1 MKENKEIEAVVSDVD
16 NNGTKTFEV
25 KKEKTYKRKD
35 LITTAIIAFLVG
47 AIITTGGFAISK
59 ALKGRRKDRDFR
71 PNGIQRN
78 IEQKDINNGQKQN
91 QNSRN
96 INNSNTNKKNHKQNA
111 PSTNNDSKNNNQNNQ
126 NPPSLPNN
134 NQQSN
139 NSNSSQNV
147 PTNNQNSTSNK
158 S

>member
-25 KKEKTYKRKD
+25 KKQKTYKRKD
-35 LITTAIIAFLVG
+35 IITTAIIAFLVG
-47 AIITTGGFAISK
+47 AIIATGGFAISK
-59 ALKGRRKDRDFR
+59 AFSKGKGNKDFR
-71 PNGIQRN
+71 TNEIHRN
-78 IEQKDINNGQKQN
+78 IEE
-91 QNSRN
+91 RN
-96 INNSNTNKKNHKQNA
+96 INNEQKQNGSSNKMNNSNANKNNRQNIPNTN
-111 PSTNNDSKNNNQNNQ
+111 NNSQNNNQNNQ

-134 NQQSN
+134 EQQPN

-147 PTNNQNSTSNK
+147 PNNNQNSTSNK